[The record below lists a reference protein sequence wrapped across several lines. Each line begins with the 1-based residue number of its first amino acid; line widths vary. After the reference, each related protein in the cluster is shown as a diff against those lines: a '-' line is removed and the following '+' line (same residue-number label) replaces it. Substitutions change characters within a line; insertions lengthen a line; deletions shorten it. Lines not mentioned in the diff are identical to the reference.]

1 MATLYQLSE
10 SYIKVLELAEQLDE
24 EILRDTLDSI
34 NEAIEYKAEN
44 LAKIVKEVEGKAE
57 LIDSEIKRLQE
68 RKTSLLNNAKSIK
81 RYLQEEM
88 EKTGKTKIKG
98 ELFNIG
104 IQNNPVSVNV
114 INENLIPKG
123 FFTPVP
129 PKLDKKQLKEEL
141 KHGDIPG
148 AELVQTKGLRIR

>member
-34 NEAIEYKAEN
+34 NEAIEDKAKN

-57 LIDSEIKRLQE
+57 LIDSEIKRLKK
-68 RKTSLLNNAKSIK
+68 RKTSLLNNAKSIEQ
-81 RYLQEEM
+81 YLKGEM

-98 ELFNIG
+98 ELFDIR

-114 INENLIPKG
+114 YNENLIPKE

>member
-34 NEAIEYKAEN
+34 NEAIEDKAKN

-57 LIDSEIKRLQE
+57 LIDSEIKRLKK
-68 RKTSLLNNAKSIK
+68 RKTSLLNNAKSIEQ
-81 RYLQEEM
+81 YLQGEM

-98 ELFNIG
+98 ELFDVR

-114 INENLIPKG
+114 YNENLIPKE
-123 FFTPVP
+123 FFTSVP
-129 PKLDKKQLKEEL
+129 PNLNKNKLKEEL

>member
-1 MATLYQLSE
+1 M
-10 SYIKVLELAEQLDE
+10 DE

-34 NEAIEYKAEN
+34 NEAIEDKAKN

-57 LIDSEIKRLQE
+57 LIDSEIKRLKK
-68 RKTSLLNNAKSIK
+68 RKTSLLNNAKSIEQ
-81 RYLQEEM
+81 YLQGEM

-98 ELFNIG
+98 ELFDVR

-114 INENLIPKG
+114 YNENLIPKE

-129 PKLDKKQLKEEL
+129 PNLNKNKLKEEL

>member
-1 MATLYQLSE
+1 M
-10 SYIKVLELAEQLDE
+10 DE

-81 RYLQEEM
+81 HYLQEEM

-104 IQNNPVSVNV
+104 IQNNPISVNV
-114 INENLIPKG
+114 INENLIPNY
-123 FFTPVP
+123 
-129 PKLDKKQLKEEL
+129 DS
-141 KHGDIPG
+141 I
-148 AELVQTKGLRIR
+148 

>member
-34 NEAIEYKAEN
+34 NEAIEDKAKN

-57 LIDSEIKRLQE
+57 LIDSEIKRLKK
-68 RKTSLLNNAKSIK
+68 RKTSLLNNAKSIEQ
-81 RYLQEEM
+81 YLQGEM

-98 ELFNIG
+98 ELFDVR

-114 INENLIPKG
+114 YNENLIPKE

-129 PKLDKKQLKEEL
+129 PNLNKNKLKEEL

>member
-57 LIDSEIKRLQE
+57 LIDSEIKRL
-68 RKTSLLNNAKSIK
+68 
-81 RYLQEEM
+81 
-88 EKTGKTKIKG
+88 
-98 ELFNIG
+98 
-104 IQNNPVSVNV
+104 
-114 INENLIPKG
+114 
-123 FFTPVP
+123 
-129 PKLDKKQLKEEL
+129 
-141 KHGDIPG
+141 
-148 AELVQTKGLRIR
+148 

>member
-81 RYLQEEM
+81 HYFTRGN
-88 EKTGKTKIKG
+88 GK
-98 ELFNIG
+98 
-104 IQNNPVSVNV
+104 
-114 INENLIPKG
+114 
-123 FFTPVP
+123 
-129 PKLDKKQLKEEL
+129 DW
-141 KHGDIPG
+141 
-148 AELVQTKGLRIR
+148 

>member
-57 LIDSEIKRLQE
+57 LIDS
-68 RKTSLLNNAKSIK
+68 
-81 RYLQEEM
+81 
-88 EKTGKTKIKG
+88 
-98 ELFNIG
+98 
-104 IQNNPVSVNV
+104 
-114 INENLIPKG
+114 
-123 FFTPVP
+123 
-129 PKLDKKQLKEEL
+129 
-141 KHGDIPG
+141 
-148 AELVQTKGLRIR
+148 

>member
-1 MATLYQLSE
+1 M
-10 SYIKVLELAEQLDE
+10 DE

-81 RYLQEEM
+81 HYLQEEM
-88 EKTGKTKIKG
+88 EKTSKTKIKG

-104 IQNNPVSVNV
+104 IQNNPISVNV

>member
-34 NEAIEYKAEN
+34 NEAIEDKAKN

-57 LIDSEIKRLQE
+57 LIDSEIKRLKK
-68 RKTSLLNNAKSIK
+68 RKTSLLNNAKSIEQ
-81 RYLQEEM
+81 YLQGEM

-98 ELFNIG
+98 ELFDVR

-114 INENLIPKG
+114 YNENLIPKE

-129 PKLDKKQLKEEL
+129 PNLNKNKLKEGL

>member
-1 MATLYQLSE
+1 MATLYHLSE
-10 SYIKVLELAEQLDE
+10 SYIRVLEQAEQLDE
-24 EILRDTLDSI
+24 EVLLDTLESI
-34 NEAIEYKAEN
+34 DEAIEHKAEN
-44 LAKIVKEVEGKAE
+44 LAKIVKEVEGKAVLVE
-57 LIDSEIKRLQE
+57 NEIKRLQE
-68 RKTSLLNNAKSIK
+68 RKTTLLNNAKSIK
-81 RYLQEEM
+81 QYLQREM

-104 IQNNPVSVNV
+104 IQKNQASVNV
-114 INENLIPKG
+114 LNEHLIPKG
-123 FFTPVP
+123 FFIPQP

>member
-68 RKTSLLNNAKSIK
+68 RKTSLLN
-81 RYLQEEM
+81 
-88 EKTGKTKIKG
+88 
-98 ELFNIG
+98 
-104 IQNNPVSVNV
+104 
-114 INENLIPKG
+114 
-123 FFTPVP
+123 
-129 PKLDKKQLKEEL
+129 KK
-141 KHGDIPG
+141 
-148 AELVQTKGLRIR
+148 

>member
-1 MATLYQLSE
+1 M
-10 SYIKVLELAEQLDE
+10 DE

-81 RYLQEEM
+81 HYFTRGN
-88 EKTGKTKIKG
+88 GK
-98 ELFNIG
+98 
-104 IQNNPVSVNV
+104 
-114 INENLIPKG
+114 
-123 FFTPVP
+123 
-129 PKLDKKQLKEEL
+129 DW
-141 KHGDIPG
+141 
-148 AELVQTKGLRIR
+148 

>member
-1 MATLYQLSE
+1 M
-10 SYIKVLELAEQLDE
+10 DE

-34 NEAIEYKAEN
+34 NEAIEDKAEN

-57 LIDSEIKRLQE
+57 LIDSEIKRLKK
-68 RKTSLLNNAKSIK
+68 RKTSLLNNAKSIEQ
-81 RYLQEEM
+81 YLQGEM

-114 INENLIPKG
+114 YNENLIPKE

-129 PKLDKKQLKEEL
+129 SKLNKNQLKEDL

-148 AELVQTKGLRIR
+148 AELIQTKGLRIR